1 MSSSDGID
9 LALVLPAGDGAVR
22 IEHARGDLQAAFGD
36 TLRPQD
42 HGDAGQPCGI
52 RHRGPRALEER
63 GIGRRR
69 VLARPSIAGDE
80 ALGKA
85 DDHRASTAG
94 FSDCGC
100 READGVV
107 RRLRNTDVCESDA
120 DVGDER
126 PPLRSLRYTI
136 LSPVLQ
142 KPAGGI
148 RSSIVALWV
157 APLAFYLLAFCLLT
171 YPLILSFPSHFFAD
185 AGDGLQNVWNLW
197 WVRKAIV
204 ELHTTPWFTTFLHHP
219 SGVSLL
225 GHTLNPFNGFLGLL
239 LQPFLS
245 LIATHNVIV
254 VFSFVVAGLTAF
266 RLALYVTGS
275 YWGSIVAGYVFT
287 FSEYHFA
294 HAEGHLQ
301 LVALE
306 WIPLFILCWLRLV
319 LEPGPGR
326 ASPHPWLCCSSRS
339 ATTTTC
345 FYCVLAG
352 AIIGAWHVWGVR
364 GALVDYMRRAWRPM
378 AVFGGATL
386 ATSGVLLASLL
397 RLNAADPLG
406 GEHQAI
412 AFSLD
417 ALALFIP
424 GGHWRFATLTKSYFD
439 RLPGNIHES
448 SVHLGLAAV
457 LLSIYVWAQRAR
469 LRPRHPSLYL
479 WFGLMLFFAVMA
491 LGPVLHVGGPAI
503 YDGPM
508 PYSALEAVFPSLRLS
523 GVPVRMVV
531 MVTLAA
537 SVIVAIGVQA
547 LLDRPV
553 VRSGAP
559 VGDDGTRRRPA
570 DCRLLAAADPADEA
584 GYSGVRH
591 RPQPLA
597 SLRCR
602 PRPAGRPVSGSVL
615 PDHPSTAARRRLRVA
630 AAPQRD
636 SDAAEQ
642 V

>member
-1 MSSSDGID
+1 M
-9 LALVLPAGDGAVR
+9 
-22 IEHARGDLQAAFGD
+22 
-36 TLRPQD
+36 
-42 HGDAGQPCGI
+42 
-52 RHRGPRALEER
+52 
-63 GIGRRR
+63 
-69 VLARPSIAGDE
+69 
-80 ALGKA
+80 
-85 DDHRASTAG
+85 
-94 FSDCGC
+94 
-100 READGVV
+100 
-107 RRLRNTDVCESDA
+107 
-120 DVGDER
+120 
-126 PPLRSLRYTI
+126 
-136 LSPVLQ
+136 LQ

-204 ELHTTPWFTTFLHHP
+204 ELHTTPWFTTFLHYP

-245 LIATHNVIV
+245 LIATHNAIV

-306 WIPLFILCWLRLV
+306 WIPLFTLCWLRLV
-319 LEPGPGR
+319 LEPSAR
-326 ASPHPWLCCSSRS
+326 AAIAASLALLLVALCDYYYL
-339 ATTTTC
+339 

-352 AIIGAWHVWGVR
+352 ALIGAWHVWGVR

-386 ATSGVLLASLL
+386 ATSGILLASLL

-424 GGHWRFATLTKSYFD
+424 GGHWRFATLTKPYFD
-439 RLPGNIHES
+439 RLPGNIHEN

-553 VRSGAP
+553 VNPARRSVMMGLAGVLLIVDSLPQPIPRTRPVIPEYVTALSHLPRSGAVLDP
-559 VGDDGTRRRPA
+559 LADQYLALYYQTIHQLPLADGYVSRLPLSVTQTLLSKYDDATAGRYQQ
-570 DCRLLAAADPADEA
+570 LLHRYNVRYVVMHSAAAQPPPE
-584 GYSGVRH
+584 GLTLWYSGEGVKLYFI
-591 RPQPLA
+591 Q
-597 SLRCR
+597 
-602 PRPAGRPVSGSVL
+602 
-615 PDHPSTAARRRLRVA
+615 
-630 AAPQRD
+630 
-636 SDAAEQ
+636 
-642 V
+642 